1 MAYKCGLLPMNIS
14 FRERLLERELLLGT
28 MITVGD
34 QAIVEALAQV
44 GFDWLFIE
52 TEHAPNLADRLN
64 TIIMAAGSVPCLVR
78 LSRNDEISIK
88 RALDSG
94 AAGIIA
100 PRVNSVEMS
109 RDIIEFAKFPPHGSR
124 GIGISR
130 ANRYGLEM
138 SSYVGS
144 ANNNLSVVIQIE
156 DYKGIE
162 NLDKI
167 LSVDGVDAIFIGPYD
182 LSASIGRTGDLENP
196 EVRELIDR
204 ARKICANRRIP
215 IGIFEPDNESAIK
228 RIEEGFSLVTLSTDI
243 SCMINQAKS
252 LLGTLSK

>member
-1 MAYKCGLLPMNIS
+1 MNAS
-14 FRERLLERELLLGT
+14 FRKKLLEKELLVGT

-34 QAIVEALAQV
+34 QAIVESLAQV

-64 TIIMAAGSVPCLVR
+64 SIILAAGTVPCLVR
-78 LSRNDEISIK
+78 LSRNDEISVK

-100 PRVNSVEMS
+100 PRVNSVEVT
-109 RDIIEFAKFPPHGSR
+109 RNIIEFAKFPPLGSR

-138 SSYVGS
+138 STYVAS
-144 ANNNLSVVIQIE
+144 ANSNLSVVIQVE

-162 NLDKI
+162 NLDRI

-182 LSASIGRTGDLENP
+182 LSASVGRTGDVGHS

-204 ARKICANRRIP
+204 ARIICSARGTP
-215 IGIFEPDNESAIK
+215 IGIFEPDSESASK
-228 RIEEGFSLVTLSTDI
+228 RIEEGFSLVALSTDI
-243 SCMINQAKS
+243 SCMINQVKS
-252 LLGTLSK
+252 LLEVLSK